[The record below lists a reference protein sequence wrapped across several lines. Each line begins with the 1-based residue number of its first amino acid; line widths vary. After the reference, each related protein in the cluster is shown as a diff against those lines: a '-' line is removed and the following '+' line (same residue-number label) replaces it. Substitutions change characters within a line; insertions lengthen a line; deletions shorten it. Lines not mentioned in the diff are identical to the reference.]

1 MYGKP
6 VIMKKITLLVALSA
20 LLASCSE
27 KELIENHTDP
37 TLKITISDSTT
48 LEMEAANAST
58 YNFLGHGYDATGLI
72 FNALSGRARVLDIE
86 KLIELH
92 PSRINSGRYNSHFS
106 QTIAGLSA
114 SEMVRFLSESTNSYF
129 RPNSDSSKMNM
140 FCGQLTSAFDRSTLL
155 SDKYTYSLYQ
165 EFILQSGH
173 AFNETIDTL
182 KNHLTVAF
190 QTDLQNETAENILLK
205 YGTHVLT
212 GVFLGGKIQVMY
224 KSHVTNADVTWQS
237 QVGLS
242 QAVLIMFGQSM
253 SFYSDTNP
261 LENEEQEAFAVTS
274 GGIRISPWNGTILTD
289 TLTRSIMNITPWME
303 SLNETWSLI
312 DVPESHMIPIYEL
325 VSDEAKRA
333 TLKSA
338 YNTYFLKSK
347 ANLMGL

>member
-1 MYGKP
+1 
-6 VIMKKITLLVALSA
+6 MKKITLLVALSA

-27 KELIENHTDP
+27 KEPIVNYTKP
-37 TLKITISDSTT
+37 FLKVTISDSTT

-58 YNFLGHGYDATGLI
+58 YNFLGHGYDATGLF

-92 PSRINSGRYNSHFS
+92 PRRINSGRFSSHFS

-114 SEMVRFLSESTNSYF
+114 SDMVRFLSESTNGYF
-129 RPNSDSSKMNM
+129 LLPNTDSSKMNM

-165 EFILQSGH
+165 EFILKSGH
-173 AFNETIDTL
+173 GLNETIDTL

-212 GVFLGGKIQVMY
+212 NVLLGGKIQVMY
-224 KSHVTNADVTWQS
+224 KSHVTAADVSGHS
-237 QVGLS
+237 QVGLN
-242 QAVLIMFGQSM
+242 QAVLSMFGTSM
-253 SFYSDTNP
+253 AWYSDTYP
-261 LENEEQEAFAVTS
+261 LENEEQEAYAVTS
-274 GGIRISPWNGTILTD
+274 GGLRIAPWHGTIMTD
-289 TLTRSIMNITPWME
+289 TLTRSIMDITPWFE
-303 SLNETWSLI
+303 SLKENWSLI
-312 DVPESHMIPIYEL
+312 DVQEGHMIPIYEL
-325 VSDEAKRA
+325 VSDDAKREA
-333 TLKSA
+333 LKSA